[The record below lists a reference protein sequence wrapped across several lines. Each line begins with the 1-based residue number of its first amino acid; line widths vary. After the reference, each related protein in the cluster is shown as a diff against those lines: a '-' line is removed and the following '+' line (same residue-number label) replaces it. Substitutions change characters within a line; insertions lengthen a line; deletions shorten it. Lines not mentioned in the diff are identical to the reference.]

1 MTRKDYNERQCS
13 DVIQKLLSALQYMHS
28 QGVAHRDIK
37 LENIMIDRSGE
48 IKLIDFGLATKYQS
62 KEYTNLTDTVGT
74 LYSMA
79 PQVLEGSGYDFKAD
93 LWSVGVVSYLLLSR
107 VQPFWGPMTPM
118 SWPKRR
124 RIMMDLIL
132 KCQYAPMVG
141 GRWDD
146 ISKDAKD
153 FVVSLLQHDPKARP
167 TAAQALE
174 SKWIRLCI
182 DSSRAS
188 LEGLLERGSQAGV
201 QSKDIDSH
209 RYVAE
214 FRRRAWRVLTTRF
227 SLSLLEQL
235 ESRLSQ
241 LDDTGNGFV
250 QIDTLLMTIQEIG
263 GSQLTTSDMNTL
275 KEDPSLTGYEHPIE
289 YIDFIDEVKRGR
301 ERNIIDNLAAS
312 LDTMDGDNSRQ
323 VTITEI
329 LSLLD
334 TDMIPEEIREDFRS
348 AILPL
353 RDFYG
358 VDGTISTVH
367 VLHWI
372 EKRMARQQSNAIED
386 VEDSF
391 LSSTR

>member
-1 MTRKDYNERQCS
+1 
-13 DVIQKLLSALQYMHS
+13 
-28 QGVAHRDIK
+28 
-37 LENIMIDRSGE
+37 
-48 IKLIDFGLATKYQS
+48 
-62 KEYTNLTDTVGT
+62 
-74 LYSMA
+74 
-79 PQVLEGSGYDFKAD
+79 
-93 LWSVGVVSYLLLSR
+93 
-107 VQPFWGPMTPM
+107 
-118 SWPKRR
+118 
-124 RIMMDLIL
+124 MMDLIL
-132 KCQYAPMVG
+132 KCKYAPMVG

-153 FVVSLLQHDPKARP
+153 FVASLLQHDPKSRP

-174 SKWIRLCI
+174 SKWIRLCV
-182 DSSRAS
+182 DSSKAS
-188 LEGLLERGSQAGV
+188 LEGLLERGSQAGK
-201 QSKDIDSH
+201 QSKEMKSIH
-209 RYVAE
+209 YVAE
-214 FRRRAWRVLTTRF
+214 FRRRAWRLLTTRF

-235 ESRLSQ
+235 ESKLSQ

-263 GSQLTTSDMNTL
+263 ASLLTTSDMNTL
-275 KEDPSLTGYEHPIE
+275 KEESSLTGYEHPIE

-312 LDTMDGDNSRQ
+312 LDTMDVDNSRQ

-348 AILPL
+348 VILPL

-386 VEDSF
+386 VDDSF
-391 LSSTR
+391 LSSTRRKFW